1 MSATARHSAPT
12 DALFS
17 PWSEGPGP
25 GVAVAVVQGGDIV
38 YQRCYGLANIENGVA
53 LTENSVLRLGSTTK
67 HLTATCLLILENR
80 GLLSID
86 DAVKDHIPEFPDFD
100 TPLTL
105 RHLLTMNSGLRDHL
119 TLLLLDGLDAGHFIG
134 KQTLFRMATA
144 PLPLVF
150 RPGEDVVYSNTNY
163 TLLSEIVERVSGQSL
178 RDFMDRELFAPL
190 GMTQTRLV
198 PQMSETVPGM
208 AKGYVPGPEGAF
220 SAGFM
225 GVYVDGAG
233 GVNAP
238 LVDMI
243 KWFRNY
249 RDDQVFGPN
258 YRQRM
263 EADVHLEDGQL
274 SDYRLGI
281 SVKSHRGLKAVRHG
295 GGMPGYACDFVFYPE
310 PDIGVILLA
319 NVLDL
324 RIYALADRIAD
335 VLLNERPVPQSPRP
349 NFAPGLYLSESSDL
363 LVMLAEESQEHAAYV
378 LGERNPLVRDGAGW
392 RSTKNPIH
400 IEVTGG
406 NGEAGLEVRIG
417 ARAAQGLRPIQ
428 DPRDVPVPL
437 PADYEDFA
445 GVYRN
450 ETLGIEQVVEAGGG
464 EIAIRLSSRMRGL
477 VWNRLFAVAE
487 DLFVAPVEGEPSC
500 TNVVIRFR
508 RDGQGAVCGLRY
520 SLSRCED
527 LDFEKVSEVGGEAK
541 T

>member
-1 MSATARHSAPT
+1 MSTAARHSARI

-17 PWSEGPGP
+17 PWSESPGP
-25 GVAVAVVQGGDIV
+25 GVAVAVVQGGDVV
-38 YQRCYGLANIENGVA
+38 YQRSYGLANIENGVA

-80 GLLSID
+80 GLLSLD
-86 DAVKDHIPEFPDFD
+86 DAVRDHIPEFPDFD

-105 RHLLTMNSGLRDHL
+105 RHLLTMTSGLRDHL
-119 TLLLLDGLDAGHFIG
+119 TLLLLDGLDPGHFIG
-134 KQTLFRMATA
+134 KQALRRMAVA

-198 PQMSETVPGM
+198 PQMSETVPDM
-208 AKGYVPGPEGAF
+208 AKGYMPGPGGVF
-220 SAGFM
+220 NAGFM

-243 KWFRNY
+243 RWFRNY
-249 RDDQVFGPN
+249 RDDQVFGPD

-263 EADVHLEDGQL
+263 EAESHLADGQL

-281 SVKSHRGLKAVRHG
+281 SVKNHRGVKAVRHG

-324 RIYALADRIAD
+324 RIYALADQIAD
-335 VLLNERPVPQSPRP
+335 VLLDERPVPQASRP
-349 NFAPGLYLSESSDL
+349 DFVPGLYLSESGDL
-363 LVMLAEESQEHAAYV
+363 LVLLAEETEEHAAYI
-378 LGERNPLVRDGAGW
+378 LGERNPLVGDGAGW
-392 RSTKNPIH
+392 RSTKNPVY
-400 IEVTGG
+400 IEMAGRGG
-406 NGEAGLEVRIG
+406 EVGLEVRIG
-417 ARAAQGLRPIQ
+417 ARAAQRLRSIP
-428 DPRDVPVPL
+428 DPLDVPVPL

-450 ETLGIEQVVEAGGG
+450 ERLGIEQVVEVGGG
-464 EIAIRLSSRMRGL
+464 EIAVRLPSRIREL
-477 VWNRLFAVAE
+477 VWNKLYAVTG

-508 RDGQGAVCGLRY
+508 RDGQGGVCGLRY

-527 LDFEKVSEVGGEAK
+527 LDFEKVARAGREAK